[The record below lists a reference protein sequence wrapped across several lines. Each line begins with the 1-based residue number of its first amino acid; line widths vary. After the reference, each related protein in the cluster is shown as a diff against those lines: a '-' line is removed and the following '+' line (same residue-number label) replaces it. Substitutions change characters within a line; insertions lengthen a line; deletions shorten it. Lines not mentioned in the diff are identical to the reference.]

1 MKSTNDKIKE
11 AEAESLLDSL
21 AGITAILCILFAL
34 FG

>member
-1 MKSTNDKIKE
+1 MKSTESRIKE
-11 AEAESLLDSL
+11 AEAESLWFNF

>member
-1 MKSTNDKIKE
+1 MKSTESRIKE
-11 AEAESLLDSL
+11 AEAESLWSNF